1 MMDMFLISKIID
13 TETQTLRERSLR
25 GPSEMEIIAARIAQA
40 RRRARLSRRLMLW
53 LRQLLRRRRRQR
65 MAADQLAASASGRRL
80 HRAGCIAQ
88 QVATIRPPGACGSG
102 RPCHPH

>member
-25 GPSEMEIIAARIAQA
+25 GPSEMEIIAGRIAQA

-65 MAADQLAASASGRRL
+65 MAADQLAASASGRRPH
-80 HRAGCIAQ
+80 HREGCIAQ
-88 QVATIRPPGACGSG
+88 QVATVRPPGACG